1 VQPAFWTKENA
12 SASCLYVRNARRKQ
26 AMKNTKKAAFNVVA
40 ASTTALLLATS
51 AFAQPAPR
59 NDGYRGQQQSYE
71 QQQNGDRQNR
81 SGNRQYR
88 ENERVN
94 VSGRVSSFNRERD
107 GYRVQLDRGG
117 SYWIPSSRIRNV
129 RDLRVGINIGLGGI
143 FRGGDVYVDA
153 VSWPGVA
160 VAQNGLL
167 RGSVDR
173 IDYRTGTVWLRD
185 AGNGRV
191 VNVDMRGNDRGDRLD
206 LRNLRRGDFVTVSGQ
221 WVGGGVFDAY
231 RIDNINHGRR

>member
-1 VQPAFWTKENA
+1 
-12 SASCLYVRNARRKQ
+12 
-26 AMKNTKKAAFNVVA
+26 MKNTKKAAINVVA

-59 NDGYRGQQQSYE
+59 NDGYRGQQPSYD
-71 QQQNGDRQNR
+71 QHQNGDGQYQNGDRQY
-81 SGNRQYR
+81 GNRHYR

-94 VSGRVSSFNRERD
+94 VSGRVTSFNRERD
-107 GYRVQLDRGG
+107 GYRVQLERGG
-117 SYWIPSSRIRNV
+117 SYWIPSSRIRNI

-160 VAQNGLL
+160 AAQTGYL

-191 VNVDMRGNDRGDRLD
+191 VNVDMRGNDRRDRLD
-206 LRNLRRGDFVTVSGQ
+206 LRDLRRGDFITVSGQ

>member
-1 VQPAFWTKENA
+1 
-12 SASCLYVRNARRKQ
+12 
-26 AMKNTKKAAFNVVA
+26 MKNTKKAAINVVA
-40 ASTTALLLATS
+40 AGTTALLLATS

-59 NDGYRGQQQSYE
+59 NDGYRGQQPSYE
-71 QQQNGDRQNR
+71 QQQNGNGQNR
-81 SGNRQYR
+81 NGNRQYR

-94 VSGRVSSFNRERD
+94 VNGRVSAFNRERD

-153 VSWPGVA
+153 VSWPGGA
-160 VAQNGLL
+160 VVEQGSL

-173 IDYRTGTVWLRD
+173 VDYRSGTVWVRD

-191 VNVDMRGNDRGDRLD
+191 VSVDMRGNG
-206 LRNLRRGDFVTVSGQ
+206 RNGRVDMRDLRRGDFITVSG
-221 WVGGGVFDAY
+221 
-231 RIDNINHGRR
+231 